1 MQGIQ
6 GSVQTMKNDPKKER
20 RSFLRFE
27 QNTVFQKSIFC
38 QKIQI
43 EKALDEIV
51 NLNFVSKIDLFLAV
65 KNQFQNSIFGQEF
78 DLQINVYKYN
88 RE

>member
-1 MQGIQ
+1 MTQ
-6 GSVQTMKNDPKKER
+6 KRKEAPFFALSR
-20 RSFLRFE
+20 TQCS
-27 QNTVFQKSIFC
+27 KSLFFVK
-38 QKIQI
+38 KIQI

-65 KNQFQNSIFGQEF
+65 KNQFQNSIFGQKF